1 MTQAIEVSTPT
12 PISSTTSGGWT
23 REQLDLLK
31 ETLAKDLTDNEF
43 KLFSFICQKTNLDPF
58 GRQIY
63 AVKRGGRMVIQTG
76 IDGFRIIAG
85 RTGEHGG
92 TSDIEYDS
100 DDGPNPKWAKVTVTR
115 LVAGKERFFSCT
127 ARWNEFAVLG
137 HDGKPNTFWR
147 KMPFHMLGKVAESH
161 ALRKAFPNELSG
173 LYTSDEMGQADN
185 PVQAQPQIQKP
196 QPKRVK
202 PKAKPRQPKPRQ
214 PKQVKLKDHLTEGMF
229 EAEMEPY
236 QEDIDEESES
246 AEESFSEP
254 EHLADVREIAPVALE
269 SGGDFV
275 DQQDGF
281 VTVQITG
288 FNPKP
293 FETNRG
299 SRWGAKA
306 DDVATGAELGWIN
319 TYSRTCAEAMSSAKN
334 GDPIQVKFRKDSE
347 GNLIEP
353 LLVDQIFGAESDE

>member
-185 PVQAQPQIQKP
+185 PVRPQIQKP

-202 PKAKPRQPKPRQ
+202 PKAKPIPLTEGMVEAEIDALEQGEDGGLIDDYSETHGEDFQSGEAMSSRNMVHNEPEPLAIPEVVPVLESGGEFVDQFVTVTVKAVGPVKTGQNKKGPWTKYGFLLIDEATGSEIGWANTFSDTVGGICNHAHQ
-214 PKQVKLKDHLTEGMF
+214 TEAAVQVKLKESKYGHDIL
-229 EAEMEPY
+229 EAVG
-236 QEDIDEESES
+236 DDE
-246 AEESFSEP
+246 
-254 EHLADVREIAPVALE
+254 
-269 SGGDFV
+269 
-275 DQQDGF
+275 
-281 VTVQITG
+281 
-288 FNPKP
+288 
-293 FETNRG
+293 
-299 SRWGAKA
+299 
-306 DDVATGAELGWIN
+306 
-319 TYSRTCAEAMSSAKN
+319 
-334 GDPIQVKFRKDSE
+334 
-347 GNLIEP
+347 
-353 LLVDQIFGAESDE
+353 

>member
-185 PVQAQPQIQKP
+185 PVRPQIQKP
-196 QPKRVK
+196 QPK
-202 PKAKPRQPKPRQ
+202 AKIKTYTAPEI
-214 PKQVKLKDHLTEGMF
+214 VAMTE
-229 EAEMEPY
+229 EELVRAE
-236 QEDIDEESES
+236 
-246 AEESFSEP
+246 EESFSEP
-254 EHLADVREIAPVALE
+254 EPLVIPEVAPVALE
-269 SGGDFV
+269 SGGEFV

-281 VTVQITG
+281 VTVTVKAVGPTKEGTNSKGPWTKFG
-288 FNPKP
+288 FLLID
-293 FETNRG
+293 E
-299 SRWGAKA
+299 
-306 DDVATGAELGWIN
+306 ATGSDIGWAN
-319 TYSRTCAEAMSSAKN
+319 TFSKTVGDICRDAHHTEAAV
-334 GDPIQVKFRKDSE
+334 QVKLK
-347 GNLIEP
+347 
-353 LLVDQIFGAESDE
+353 ESKYGFDILEAVGGDE